1 MKFIIRFMQADKFM
15 LVCNADR
22 SVMIFDSK
30 DAAQEM
36 AWRFEEAYKQI
47 HWVEERLF

>member
-1 MKFIIRFMQADKFM
+1 MKFIIRFMQDDKFM

-22 SVMIFDSK
+22 TPMTFTTRE
-30 DAAQEM
+30 AATEM
-36 AWRFEEAYKQI
+36 AWAFEEKYKGI